1 MCPNLS
7 RRGGGDP
14 NLSRIDRGRA
24 VQYLQGNPEILD
36 AFLKVCDKV
45 DAVQDIAEEDAVRG
59 ARWIRLLR
67 LGKSVVLEHR
77 LRDGKDRGRIRQFEA
92 LRKLESGNPLRS

>member
-1 MCPNLS
+1 M
-7 RRGGGDP
+7 
-14 NLSRIDRGRA
+14 
-24 VQYLQGNPEILD
+24 QYLQANPDIL
-36 AFLKVCDKV
+36 AGYLKICDKLEEAQ
-45 DAVQDIAEEDAVRG
+45 DAAEADAVRG

-77 LRDGKDRGRIRQFEA
+77 LREGKDRGLIKRFEA